1 MSATVIWSHGKDA
14 QPWGAKSRR
23 MADMARQLEVEFE
36 IVDYQDLN
44 DTVDAP
50 ERRVERLLEHC
61 ARIPG
66 PLLLA
71 GSSMG
76 GYVSLCAASALRPLG
91 VFALAPAVY
100 LPGYGRQEFAGVEC
114 PLEVVHGWRD
124 EVVPARNVLR
134 LAEIT
139 RCTLHMVPDGHRLS
153 ASVERIAFWFM
164 MFVEGVLSRATRP
177 VAPEGLEAF
186 APSNQGPC
194 GCEPS
199 GCEPFGSGPGRIRE
213 GDDI

>member
-23 MADMARQLEVEFE
+23 MAEMARQLEVEFE

-44 DTVDAP
+44 DQLDAP
-50 ERRVERLLEHC
+50 ERRVERLLERC

-66 PLLLA
+66 PLILA

-76 GYVSLCAASALRPLG
+76 GYVSLCAAPELHPLG

-100 LPGYGRQEFAGVEC
+100 LPGYAHQEFAGLGC
-114 PLEVVHGWRD
+114 PLEVVHGWLD
-124 EVVPARNVLR
+124 ELVPAANVLR

-139 RCTLHMVPDGHRLS
+139 RCTLHLVPDGHRLS

-164 MFVEGVLSRATRP
+164 MFVEGVLPRP
-177 VAPEGLEAF
+177 EHCAPPEGLERF
-186 APSNQGPC
+186 ASFNQGPC
-194 GCEPS
+194 GCAA
-199 GCEPFGSGPGRIRE
+199 GPHRE
-213 GDDI
+213 SDDI

>member
-14 QPWGAKSRR
+14 SPWGAKSRR
-23 MADMARQLEVEFE
+23 MAEMARQLGVDFE

-44 DTVDAP
+44 DMPDAP
-50 ERRVERLLEHC
+50 ERRVQRLLDCC

-66 PLLLA
+66 PLILA

-76 GYVSLCAASALRPLG
+76 AYVSLCASSEVRPLG

-100 LPGYGRQEFAGVEC
+100 LPGYARQEFADTGC
-114 PLEVVHGWRD
+114 PLEVVHGWLD
-124 EVVPARNVLR
+124 EVVPAGNALR

-153 ASVERIAFWFM
+153 ASVERVAFWFM
-164 MFVEGVLSRATRP
+164 MFVEGLLARAEQCET
-177 VAPEGLEAF
+177 PEGLELF

-194 GCEPS
+194 GC
-199 GCEPFGSGPGRIRE
+199 GSCGS
-213 GDDI
+213 